1 MPRGPPPPAPHPPAR
16 AAPRRSPRS
25 ARSAYLDACVGTTPE
40 RRAFCTCTLGELQ
53 RTMTWEQFRT
63 VGQAATA
70 GDPAA
75 RQRYAA
81 AVVACADQVPR

>member
-1 MPRGPPPPAPHPPAR
+1 
-16 AAPRRSPRS
+16 
-25 ARSAYLDACVGTTPE
+25 
-40 RRAFCTCTLGELQ
+40 
-53 RTMTWEQFRT
+53 MTWEQFRT

>member
-1 MPRGPPPPAPHPPAR
+1 VTGTPTSAPLAARTERQTRLPLALPLHPVGPSTR
-16 AAPRRSPRS
+16 
-25 ARSAYLDACVGTTPE
+25 TPE